1 MIYGTSQT
9 VNFNQLN
16 RPVSFL
22 QKGSTRGRTNSLVAP
37 PVPPETFGAY
47 QKKGQ
52 KSMGVIAL
60 MGMLKKDLDSEL
72 QEGQHDEET
81 AQRDYQNLMDE
92 SAKQRA
98 QYVTSITNDEA
109 AKADLEARVQERKS
123 DKKAAQEE
131 LQATK
136 EYIANLHTSC
146 DFLLEN
152 YDFRK
157 TARATEADAL
167 KNAKAALQGAKLE
180 LLQRQRIRR

>member
-52 KSMGVIAL
+52 KSNGVIAL
-60 MGMLKKDLDSEL
+60 MGMLKKDLDSQL

-92 SAKQRA
+92 SAAQRT
-98 QYVTSITNDEA
+98 QYVNSITSDEA
-109 AKADLEARVQERKS
+109 AKADLESRITEAKAE
-123 DKKAAQEE
+123 KKATAEE

-136 EYIANLHTSC
+136 EYIA
-146 DFLLEN
+146 
-152 YDFRK
+152 
-157 TARATEADAL
+157 
-167 KNAKAALQGAKLE
+167 
-180 LLQRQRIRR
+180 